1 MKSFLFTFIM
11 GIGQMIFFE
20 EQLWKTASAITTN
33 ICLTKDKN
41 IIGALITA
49 SIWEIILKNMS

>member
-1 MKSFLFTFIM
+1 M

-20 EQLWKTASAITTN
+20 EQLWRTASAITTTN

>member
-1 MKSFLFTFIM
+1 M

-20 EQLWKTASAITTN
+20 EQLWRTASAITTN

-49 SIWEIILKNMS
+49 SIWEIILKYMS